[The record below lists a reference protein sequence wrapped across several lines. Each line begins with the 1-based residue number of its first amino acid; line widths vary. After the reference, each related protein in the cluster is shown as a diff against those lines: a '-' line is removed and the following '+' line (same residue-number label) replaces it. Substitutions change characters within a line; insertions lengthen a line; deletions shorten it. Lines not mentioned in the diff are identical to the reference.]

1 MSRAPVSCYVGMRNV
16 DKIGKTYWI
25 SGIRVVPGPS
35 ELDNTYVPEGMP
47 PLDLGGRSTSYFEFW
62 PMWLMYVPV
71 VLQWLLLSLRYRSL
85 SLPLI
90 ASPAVPLSGMVGV
103 AKSAVFD
110 VAGPEARD
118 WILPWMVYEVSAEN
132 PDLQAMMVEAGLGL
146 MKLELPVVGKPNI
159 GCRGSGVKLLK
170 TRAELAAYIS
180 EFPQGGSIQFQQ
192 LSRWEP
198 EAGVFYVRH
207 PDTERGEITSLTLK
221 YTPYVVGDGNSTLRQ
236 LIARDPRAGEL
247 KHLYQQRH
255 AGNMEQVIPE
265 GEPYRLVFS
274 ASHCRGAVFRD
285 GNQYIDSRLVKALD
299 RIFDDIPGYYY
310 GRLDIKFR
318 DLQNLQAGYDFEI
331 IEINGASSE
340 SIHIWDRNARL
351 SDAFSALLQQ
361 YSTLFKLGAA
371 NRRRGHKTPGLMAL
385 IRAWRY
391 ESNLVKQYP
400 HND

>member
-1 MSRAPVSCYVGMRNV
+1 MPKA
-16 DKIGKTYWI
+16 
-25 SGIRVVPGPS
+25 S
-35 ELDNTYVPEGMP
+35 EMDNSYVPEGMP

-118 WILPWMVYEVSAEN
+118 WILPWMVYEVTAEN
-132 PDLQAMMVEAGLGL
+132 ADHQAMTVEAGLGL
-146 MKLELPVVGKPNI
+146 MKLALPVVGKPNI

-170 TRAELAAYIS
+170 TRAQLAAYIS

-207 PDTERGEITSLTLK
+207 PDTEQGEITSLTLK
-221 YTPYVVGDGNSTLRQ
+221 YTPYVVGDGSSTLRQ
-236 LIARDPRAGEL
+236 LIDRDPRAGEL
-247 KHLYQQRH
+247 AHLYQQRH
-255 AGNMEQVIPE
+255 AGNLDQVIAD

-285 GNQYIDSRLVKALD
+285 GNEYIDSRLVKALD

-351 SDAFSALLQQ
+351 ADAFAALLQQ

>member
-1 MSRAPVSCYVGMRNV
+1 MANSRDS
-16 DKIGKTYWI
+16 IGAE
-25 SGIRVVPGPS
+25 G
-35 ELDNTYVPEGMP
+35 TYVPQGMP
-47 PLDLGGRSTSYFEFW
+47 PLDLRGRTTSYFEFW
-62 PMWLMYVPV
+62 PMWLMYIPV
-71 VLQWLLLSLRYRSL
+71 VIQWILLSLRYRSF

-110 VAGPEARD
+110 VAGPDARE
-118 WILPWMVYEVSAEN
+118 WILPWMIYEVTAEE
-132 PDLQAMMVEAGLGL
+132 PLHQAQVVEAGLL
-146 MKLELPVVGKPNI
+146 LLKVDLPVVAKPNI

-170 TRAELAAYIS
+170 SREELAAYIKD
-180 EFPQGGSIQFQQ
+180 FPQGGSIQFQQ
-192 LSRWEP
+192 LSHWEP

-207 PDTERGEITSLTLK
+207 PDTEQGEITSLTFK
-221 YTPYVVGDGNSTLRQ
+221 YTPYVVGDGHSTLRE

-247 KHLYQQRH
+247 EHLYQRRH
-255 AGNMEQVIPE
+255 AEQMDRVIPD
-265 GEPYRLVFS
+265 GQPYRLVFS

-285 GNQYIDSRLVKALD
+285 GSEYIDSRLVKALD

-318 DLQNLQAGYDFEI
+318 DLKNLQAGYDFEI

-351 SDAFSALLQQ
+351 SDALAALLQQ

-371 NRRRGHKTPGLMAL
+371 NRRRGYKTPGLMAL

-400 HND
+400 QND